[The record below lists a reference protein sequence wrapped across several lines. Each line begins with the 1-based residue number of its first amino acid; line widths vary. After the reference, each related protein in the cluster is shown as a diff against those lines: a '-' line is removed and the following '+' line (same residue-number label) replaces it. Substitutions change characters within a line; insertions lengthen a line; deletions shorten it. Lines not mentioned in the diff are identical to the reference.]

1 MDQENELI
9 ELAGNVDSVIY
20 KNEENGYTVLR
31 LVDSNGELV
40 TVVGCFPYAAA
51 GESMIISGTWTT
63 HSVHGRQFKAEY
75 AQRMLPSSAPAIYDY
90 LAGGAVRGIGPATA
104 LLLVNRFG
112 DKTLE
117 ILESSPEKIAQIK
130 GISPQKAALFSETF
144 RRQSGMRRLMEF
156 ICSFGLRPVLAIR
169 LYRYYGDS
177 AMLIV
182 RENPYLLA
190 APHIGGTFAEAD
202 DMALELGVELKSSNR
217 IAAAVIF
224 ELEYNAG
231 GGHCFIPRE
240 KLAEVTAQLIGVE
253 PENIDDV
260 IEEMLS
266 DGRIIFEQIAGCN
279 ACYLPKLYE
288 AERFTAER
296 IAAMSKET
304 YASRVDFSSLI
315 TALEKKQGITYAPL
329 QRQTL
334 QYALENQIVVITG
347 GPGTG
352 KTTTIRAILALFE
365 KLGLKTLLAA
375 PTGRAA
381 KRMTELT
388 GCEAATIHRLLGAR
402 FAEDEESVV
411 FGKNAGDLL
420 DCEAVILDEC
430 SMVDISLMSALL
442 EAMPADARLVLVGDA
457 DQLPSVGPGDVFSA
471 IIRSET
477 VPVIRLTDI
486 FRQNRNSRIVRNA
499 HMINRGEHPDLSENA
514 GDFFRLKRLQAAST
528 VDTITELCAR
538 RLPQNMNIPSTEI
551 QVLSPTRK
559 GELGTINL
567 NKHLQ
572 EALNPAAKDKKE
584 KLFGNAVFR
593 EGDRVMQ
600 IRNNY
605 DIIWRSADNS
615 AAGSGIYNG
624 DIGVIRSID
633 PEQETL
639 TVNFD
644 GKLAVYTFDLLLEL
658 EHAWAM
664 TVHKSQGSEFRAV
677 ILALCSTSQMLMSR
691 DILYTAVTRAKELL
705 ILVGDEQIAFTM
717 IDNVRQSRRYNAL
730 RLRIRKMSGI
740 QGA

>member
-1 MDQENELI
+1 MDQETELI
-9 ELAGNVDSVIY
+9 ELAGSVDSVIY

-31 LVDSNGELV
+31 LVDSNGEIV

-51 GESMIISGTWTT
+51 GESMIISGVWTT

-75 AQRMLPSSAPAIYDY
+75 AQRMLPSTAPAIYDY

-117 ILESSPEKIAQIK
+117 VLENSPEKIAQIK
-130 GISPQKAALFSETF
+130 GISLQKAAQLSETF

-177 AMLIV
+177 AMVIV

-202 DMALELGVELKSSNR
+202 DMALELGVELKSKNR

-240 KLAEVTAQLIGVE
+240 KLADVTAQMIGVE
-253 PENIDDV
+253 PEYIDDV
-260 IEEMLS
+260 IEDMLS

-296 IAAMSKET
+296 IAAMAKET
-304 YASRVDFSSLI
+304 YASRMDFSSLI
-315 TALEKKQGITYAPL
+315 SSLEKKQGITYAPL

-388 GCEAATIHRLLGAR
+388 GCEAATIHRLLGAK

-420 DCEAVILDEC
+420 ECEAVILDEC

-514 GDFFRLKRLQAAST
+514 GDFFRLRRLQAAST
-528 VDTITELCAR
+528 VDTITELCAT
-538 RLPQNMNIPSTEI
+538 RLPQNMNIPSEEI

-559 GELGTINL
+559 GELGTVNL

-572 EALNPAAKDKKE
+572 EALNPAAKEKKE
-584 KLFGNAVFR
+584 KLFGSAVFR

-605 DIIWRSADNS
+605 DIMWRTADNS

-624 DIGVIRSID
+624 DIGVIRTID
-633 PEQETL
+633 METETL
-639 TVNFD
+639 SVDFD
-644 GKLAVYTFDLLLEL
+644 GRIAVYTFDLLLEL

-677 ILALCSTSQMLMSR
+677 VLALCSTSQMLMSR

-705 ILVGDEQIAFTM
+705 ILVGDDQIAFTM

-730 RLRIRKMSGI
+730 RLRIRKLSGI

>member
-130 GISPQKAALFSETF
+130 GISPQRAALFSETF

-420 DCEAVILDEC
+420 ECEAVILDEC

-471 IIRSET
+471 IIRSEA